1 MLLAA
6 VDQYVPPA
14 VVDINYVTKGVHF
27 NGSTYLR
34 RSSGLS
40 GQGTV
45 TKCVWSMWTKLSAAN
60 DGIFGDPDTFYLV
73 NGATGSGGNNYFNMN
88 VGAGFSYFDTV
99 NSGGPGQTITS
110 TGWLGMICSVDL
122 SGAGIGQIYQRDTDV
137 QGYDDSDVSG
147 PDTIPPTTNF
157 YFGQDGYGV
166 YATGDIADFRLWT
179 GVSINLDSINNRRLF
194 VRANGKPADP
204 SLANAVLGTPIVS
217 FIGTVAS
224 PVSTFPVN
232 GGSGGSFTTTGT
244 LTAASTSPT
253 D

>member
-45 TKCVWSMWTKLSAAN
+45 TKLVWSMWTKLSAAT
-60 DGIFGDPDTFYLV
+60 DGVFGDPDTFSIV
-73 NGATGSGGNNYFNMN
+73 QGATGNAGFDYFNMN
-88 VGAGFSYFDTV
+88 AGGSYFDTTPL
-99 NSGGPGQTITS
+99 GGPGQKITS

-122 SGAGIGQIYQRDTDV
+122 SGAGIAQIYQRDTDV
-137 QGYDDSDVSG
+137 QGYDDSGVSG
-147 PDTIPPTTNF
+147 PDTIVQTTNF
-157 YFGQDGYGV
+157 YFGQDGFSTFI
-166 YATGDIADFRLWT
+166 TGDVADFRLWT
-179 GVSINLDSINNRRLF
+179 GVSINLTSINNRRLF

-204 SLANAVLGTPIVS
+204 SLANAALGTPIVS

>member
-14 VVDINYVTKGVHF
+14 VVDIPYVTKGVHF
-27 NGSTYLR
+27 NGATYLR

-45 TKCVWSMWTKLSAAN
+45 TSFTWSVWIKLSVAN
-60 DGIFGDPDTFYLV
+60 SGIFT
-73 NGATGSGGNNYFNMN
+73 
-88 VGAGFSYFDTV
+88 
-99 NSGGPGQTITS
+99 
-110 TGWLGMICSVDL
+110 DL
-122 SGAGIGQIYQRDTDV
+122 SGYISQSKAGVSNPYFRMFADTVFDYFDSAPEAEMQSAGWQGITCSANINGANIASIYRGDTDILGDATNFD
-137 QGYDDSDVSG
+137 GY
-147 PDTIPPTTNF
+147 DTIPPTTNF
-157 YFGQDGYGV
+157 YFGTDSLGNFI
-166 YATGDIADFRLWT
+166 TGDVADFRLWMGAFIDLT
-179 GVSINLDSINNRRLF
+179 SINNRRLF

-204 SLANAVLGTPIVS
+204 SLANAVLGTPIIS

>member
-14 VVDINYVTKGVHF
+14 IVDIDYVTKGVHF
-27 NGSTYLR
+27 DGATYLR
-34 RSSGLS
+34 RSVGLT

-45 TKCVWSMWTKLSAAN
+45 TSFTWVCWLKLSVAN
-60 DGIFGDPDTFYLV
+60 CGIFTDQTGYISQTKAGVSNPYFRMFADTF
-73 NGATGSGGNNYFNMN
+73 FD
-88 VGAGFSYFDTV
+88 YFD
-99 NSGGPGQTITS
+99 SDPAAEMQSAGWQGITCS
-110 TGWLGMICSVDL
+110 ANINGTNVANLYRGDTNILG
-122 SGAGIGQIYQRDTDV
+122 DTSNFD
-137 QGYDDSDVSG
+137 GF
-147 PDTIPPTTNF
+147 DTIPQTTNF
-157 YFGQDGYGV
+157 HF
-166 YATGDIADFRLWT
+166 ATITNHASFITGDVADFRLWMGSFIDLT
-179 GVSINLDSINNRRLF
+179 SINNRRLF

-204 SLANAVLGTPIVS
+204 SLANAALGTPIVS